1 MNAVDSEVILT
12 TKWHVTLTIFTIL
25 SFFFVGKMC
34 NINIDEC
41 AINPCHNG
49 GTCIDGVNG
58 FKCLCREGYHDTTC
72 QSQLNE
78 CLSNPCIHG
87 HCEDKVNGFVLFT
100 YCTIQTFCVSNIFRK
115 KCLLL
120 FRKDAFNWS
129 KVIVDI

>member
-1 MNAVDSEVILT
+1 MSEFVILIQM
-12 TKWHVTLTIFTIL
+12 LNAD
-25 SFFFVGKMC
+25 SFFFFFQTGKMC

-58 FKCLCREGYHDTTC
+58 FTCQCPDGYHDATC

-87 HCEDKVNGFVLFT
+87 HCEDKVNGYILSPFLKANSSVLFT
-100 YCTIQTFCVSNIFRK
+100 VYLPHLWLMGN
-115 KCLLL
+115 
-120 FRKDAFNWS
+120 
-129 KVIVDI
+129 

>member
-12 TKWHVTLTIFTIL
+12 TIQHVTLTIFIIL
-25 SFFFVGKMC
+25 SCFVGKMC

-49 GTCIDGVNG
+49 GTCVDRVNG
-58 FKCLCREGYHDTTC
+58 FTCLCREGYHDTTC

-87 HCEDKVNGFVLFT
+87 HCEDKVNGCVLFT
-100 YCTIQTFCVSNIFRK
+100 YITIQKF
-115 KCLLL
+115 
-120 FRKDAFNWS
+120 W
-129 KVIVDI
+129 VIKFF